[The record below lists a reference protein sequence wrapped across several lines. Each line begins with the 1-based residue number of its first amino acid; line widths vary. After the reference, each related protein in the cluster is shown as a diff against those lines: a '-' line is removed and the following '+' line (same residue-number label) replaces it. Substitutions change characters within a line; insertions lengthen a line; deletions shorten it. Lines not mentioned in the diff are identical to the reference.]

1 MFAHRI
7 ETTIPQDGYL
17 NLSSLPFCQGDQ
29 VEVIILRK
37 EKSTAQNR
45 KKRTIGEYIGKI
57 RMSED
62 FSLPLPDSFWLGK
75 D

>member
-7 ETTIPQDGYL
+7 ETTIPQDGCL
-17 NLSSLPFCQGDQ
+17 NLSSLPFSQGDQ